1 MQKIPSL
8 LVGKEKSEMN
18 TYFNVNYELDR
29 KQVHQ
34 SIASV
39 IEQGGK
45 GYVCVA
51 DGVVMNTANRNKDY
65 LDVVNG
71 GMFAIC
77 DSGWVPLYLKS
88 IYGIKYE
95 QYCGADIFK
104 DIVSSRK
111 YRMIFAGTH
120 QSTLDAL
127 QSELAKTMNPDVVNM
142 KFVELPFR
150 KVEEFNY
157 PEIASMIEEDGA
169 DIIWVALGAPKQER
183 FMNLLLPYLSKGVM
197 LGVGAVFKFYS
208 GQDESRCPE
217 WIQKHHMEF
226 LYRIWQDPKK
236 QLKRCFWII
245 ATLPRLYV
253 EEWKR
258 KQGKRSMVV

>member
-1 MQKIPSL
+1 
-8 LVGKEKSEMN
+8 MN
-18 TYFNVNYELDR
+18 TYFNIKYELNK

-34 SIASV
+34 SIDSV
-39 IEQGGK
+39 IRQGQK
-45 GYVCVA
+45 GYICVA
-51 DGVVMNTANRNKDY
+51 DGVVMNTANRYQEY

-71 GMFAIC
+71 GLFAIC

-104 DIVSSRK
+104 DVVSSRK
-111 YRMIFAGTH
+111 YRMIFMGTR

-127 QSELAKTMNPDVVNM
+127 QEKLMDMNPDVKDM

-150 KVEEFNY
+150 DVGDFDYKG
-157 PEIASMIEEDGA
+157 IARMIEDDGA
-169 DIIWVALGAPKQER
+169 EIIWVALGAPKQER
-183 FMNLLLPYLSKGVM
+183 FMNRLLPYLKSGVM

-208 GQDESRCPE
+208 GTNESRCPE

-226 LYRIWQDPKK
+226 LYRIYQDPRK
-236 QLKRCFWII
+236 QLKRCFWIVL
-245 ATLPRLYV
+245 TLPKLYFG
-253 EEWKR
+253 ELKKKWLSTS
-258 KQGKRSMVV
+258 QVVPT